1 MAQAFVRKLQLAGGI
16 NLLFIFESEAPRF
29 YLGVNSNGNSLAW
42 YNTHTILHLYSTYT
56 SLILHLYF
64 TYTSLPNY
72 IMNFQVQLRNN
83 SNMGGRD
90 RLWSSLHV
98 SEQSSASP
106 HRPIGHSWH
115 RYRIA
120 GKRNFNSSFSGN
132 CALILTE
139 VNPSLSEHY
148 TAMYGLFLGI
158 QFGQSNSG

>member
-42 YNTHTILHLYSTYT
+42 YNTHTIL
-56 SLILHLYF
+56 LILYF

-90 RLWSSLHV
+90 RLWSALHI
-98 SEQSSASP
+98 SEQSCASP

-115 RYRIA
+115 R
-120 GKRNFNSSFSGN
+120 
-132 CALILTE
+132 
-139 VNPSLSEHY
+139 
-148 TAMYGLFLGI
+148 
-158 QFGQSNSG
+158 